1 MLYVESRK
9 SLEGRRGK
17 KLLFYRVPIK
27 NTRHQHYFA
36 ECQTKTL
43 GKNISLPS
51 VNKKHSANLGFAE
64 CL

>member
-17 KLLFYRVPIK
+17 KIIILPSANKKHSATTSVCRVPK
-27 NTRHQHYFA
+27 
-36 ECQTKTL
+36 KTL

-51 VNKKHSANLGFAE
+51 VNKKHSANLSFA
-64 CL
+64 